1 MATAATGKKLINSVE
16 RCVDDNLHGY
26 VALNPGVRL
35 LKGHRVVVR
44 ADFEEL
50 EKAGKVAVVCGGGSG
65 HEPAF
70 SGNYQTLAVS
80 VLHIYTCICRS
91 TVAVVYTVTLTL
103 ITSTEY
109 YSMSVPPNPQSGP
122 R

>member
-1 MATAATGKKLINSVE
+1 MATATGKKLINSVE
-16 RCVDDNLHGY
+16 RCVDDNLDGY

-70 SGNYQTLAVS
+70 SGKYQTLAVS
-80 VLHIYTCICRS
+80 VLYIH
-91 TVAVVYTVTLTL
+91 VYVGPWWLLFTL
-103 ITSTEY
+103 
-109 YSMSVPPNPQSGP
+109 
-122 R
+122 